1 MKQVLNYIAERLEF
15 YGRNYVEHR
24 NGICNWLTN
33 ELIAARAVGA
43 LDGGNDPLDI
53 LEDADPYGFIPVCV
67 AYLQGSERVDGGMY
81 LDTVSGQTI
90 RRQGYA
96 RAIANLIRCDSLKIV
111 ESRGPVVRGPLGEYD
126 ISGRV
131 RP

>member
-15 YGRNYVEHR
+15 YGNNYVEHR

-43 LDGGNDPLDI
+43 LDGGRDPLDI
-53 LEDADPYGFIPVCV
+53 LDDADPYWFIPVCV
-67 AYLQGSERVDGGMY
+67 AYLQGSEHVDGGMY

-90 RRQGYA
+90 RRQEYA
-96 RAIANLIRCDSLKIV
+96 RAIANLIRCDSLKFV

-126 ISGRV
+126 ITGRI